1 MLFRSSMYLAH
12 QKFKVANVPLVP
24 EIKPPDELF
33 QVNSSK
39 IIGLTIDLNYLNV
52 IRKERLKALGL
63 PDTASYA
70 TTERI
75 KYEINYATS
84 IMEQVKCTVI
94 DVSHRAVE
102 ETASLIMEK
111 VRKS

>member
-1 MLFRSSMYLAH
+1 MYLAH
-12 QKFKVANVPLVP
+12 QKYKVANVPLVP
-24 EIKPPDELF
+24 EIKPPAELY
-33 QVNSSK
+33 QVPRDK

-70 TTERI
+70 STERI
-75 KYEINYATS
+75 EYELQYANT
-84 IMEQVKCTVI
+84 IMEKLQCTII

-111 VRKS
+111 VKKE